1 MIVLIFLNS
10 VFMHVNMC
18 TYTKHTHKHEVNVC
32 VCEKER
38 EMRVCYLIAFWLFF
52 GTDRFRPLT

>member
-1 MIVLIFLNS
+1 MITNLKKREKKWEMMIVLIFLNS

-32 VCEKER
+32 VCVCEKER
-38 EMRVCYLIAFWLFF
+38 EMRVCVI
-52 GTDRFRPLT
+52 